1 MIPTDE
7 AGGRAEHQSRQS
19 LLQAASGVGGRSCTD
34 AAHGRAASG
43 VPLRR
48 RAHAAGA
55 AGYRGKQGGP
65 ASCENADAAD
75 GDGNGLSQA
84 EYLQARLRLEYLQAR
99 VRPQDLSVS
108 TAWPCAQPY
117 PTIISTSMRSRT
129 CWRLLIWLRFSHR

>member
-19 LLQAASGVGGRSCTD
+19 LLQAASGVGRRSCTD
-34 AAHGRAASG
+34 AAHGRVASG
-43 VPLRR
+43 VPFRR

-55 AGYRGKQGGP
+55 AGCRGEQGGP

-84 EYLQARLRLEYLQAR
+84 EYLQARAR
-99 VRPQDLSVS
+99 PRDLSVS
-108 TAWPCAQPY
+108 AAWPCQITDEAHF
-117 PTIISTSMRSRT
+117 TNDLGAD
-129 CWRLLIWLRFSHR
+129 WLDRLELMMVVEDQ